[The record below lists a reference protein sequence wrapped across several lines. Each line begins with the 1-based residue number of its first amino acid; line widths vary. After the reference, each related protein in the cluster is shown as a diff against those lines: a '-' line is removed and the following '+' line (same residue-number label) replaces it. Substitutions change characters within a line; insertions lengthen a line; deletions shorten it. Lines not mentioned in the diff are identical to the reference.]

1 MKSRWRIAVPVG
13 CVALICGAAL
23 TWHFVK
29 ARATERK
36 LAADAKAC
44 RVRAEQGDSN
54 AQYDLARLYY
64 QGKGVPQDYAK
75 AAGWYR
81 KAADQGVPQDYTEAV
96 GWDRK
101 AADQGYARAQSA
113 LGYAYS
119 EGKGVPQD
127 YAQSAPWYRKA
138 AKQGDEYAQR
148 ALAAMNIPFTA
159 VRKIDLSAAFLW
171 SIVLLISSRASFRN
185 DNSEK

>member
-81 KAADQGVPQDYTEAV
+81 KAADQGNAKAQNGVGFRYEWGKGVAQDYMEAAV
-96 GWDRK
+96 WYHK
-101 AADQGYARAQSA
+101 AADQGYAKAQYA
-113 LGYAYS
+113 LGYMYYQ
-119 EGKGVPQD
+119 GK
-127 YAQSAPWYRKA
+127 
-138 AKQGDEYAQR
+138 
-148 ALAAMNIPFTA
+148 
-159 VRKIDLSAAFLW
+159 
-171 SIVLLISSRASFRN
+171 
-185 DNSEK
+185 

>member
-1 MKSRWRIAVPVG
+1 
-13 CVALICGAAL
+13 
-23 TWHFVK
+23 
-29 ARATERK
+29 
-36 LAADAKAC
+36 
-44 RVRAEQGDSN
+44 
-54 AQYDLARLYY
+54 
-64 QGKGVPQDYAK
+64 VPQDYTEAVR
-75 AAGWYR
+75 WYR
-81 KAADQGVPQDYTEAV
+81 KAADQGYAEAQSDLGYMYSEGKGVPQDYTEAV

-159 VRKIDLSAAFLW
+159 VTKIDLSAAFLW